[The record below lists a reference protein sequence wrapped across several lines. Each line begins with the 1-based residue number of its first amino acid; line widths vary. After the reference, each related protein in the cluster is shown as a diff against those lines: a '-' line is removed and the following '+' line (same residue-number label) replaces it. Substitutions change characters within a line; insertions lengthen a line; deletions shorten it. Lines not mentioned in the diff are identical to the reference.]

1 MRCSAS
7 PTTCIAPK
15 TGIAER
21 AAVGSRAK
29 EAASQFEAMLFSKA
43 LAPVAKAMGFYGDLV
58 VAAATHA
65 MTARCDDAFARA
77 LVREAEGSA

>member
-1 MRCSAS
+1 
-7 PTTCIAPK
+7 
-15 TGIAER
+15 
-21 AAVGSRAK
+21 
-29 EAASQFEAMLFSKA
+29 MLFSKA